1 MPASSSPLSSV
12 AAPRNQHCLPSAESP
27 PDHWQ
32 WSTFVGRISEFSGTG
47 ASAVL
52 TLACRLVY
60 DAQCQAEPVA
70 WITRD
75 TSCFFPPD
83 VATNGIDLE
92 ALVVIRVV
100 DNQAVARAADMLLR
114 SGGFGLLVLDLGKNE
129 QIPSPLQTRLAA
141 LARTYTTAVLLLT
154 QKPSVVPSV
163 SSLVALRG
171 EAQRQ
176 RLTSDHFAYTLSV
189 VKDKRWGPSWTH
201 VEVAHG
207 PAGLR

>member
-1 MPASSSPLSSV
+1 MPASPASLLSVVSP
-12 AAPRNQHCLPSAESP
+12 RDQQRLPDVKSR

-32 WSTFVGRISEFSGTG
+32 WSTFVGRISEFSGMG

-52 TLACRLVY
+52 TLACRLVHE
-60 DAQCQAEPVA
+60 AQCQAEPVA
-70 WITRD
+70 WIMRN

-83 VATNGIDLE
+83 VAANGIDLQ

-100 DNQAVARAADMLLR
+100 DSHAVTRAGDMLLR
-114 SGGFGLLVLDLGKNE
+114 SGGFGLLVFDLGKNV
-129 QIPSPLQTRLAA
+129 QIPLPLQTRLAA
-141 LARTYTTAVLLLT
+141 LARTHATAVLLLT
-154 QKPSVVPSV
+154 QKPPTVPSV

-176 RLTSDHFAYTLSV
+176 RLAPDRFACTLSV